1 MLERQNDGTSGK
13 GMPMQ
18 VGHDLEPPDI
28 HLATAE
34 LWGTWD
40 SVNPKYHVNLMLSC
54 GPEILKGGD
63 RKYEANLKQCLVK
76 IYTDRCQADFSGAY
90 SYALPLTWKVTE
102 SRHSEESKEGE
113 IGVAGTAETKSRWS
127 RFLFSLRASRKAKS
141 GATADETKNIEK
153 LLRLV
158 SYRGGYW
165 AVGDDH
171 HGDPRNTGGWL
182 RDQYFRE
189 DPTKPLCNVDLHD
202 GCANATVRIEVW
214 AQPGQI
220 SIYEL
225 DADGRPK
232 REARSGSRREALG
245 VLIMKAIF
253 RGMAVTKARRAAF
266 SALPLI
272 DAKLPSELVLLD
284 RASCLVPAFAGADRE

>member
-1 MLERQNDGTSGK
+1 
-13 GMPMQ
+13 
-18 VGHDLEPPDI
+18 
-28 HLATAE
+28 
-34 LWGTWD
+34 LWGKWD

-54 GPEILKGGD
+54 GPEILSRGD

-90 SYALPLTWKVTE
+90 GYALPLTWKVTE
-102 SRHSEESKEGE
+102 SRHSEVSKEGE
-113 IGVAGTAETKSRWS
+113 IGVAGTAEAKSIWS
-127 RFLFSLRASRKAKS
+127 RFFATFSLRGSRKSKS
-141 GATADETKNIEK
+141 GATADESKNIEK
-153 LLRLV
+153 LLRLI

-165 AVGDDH
+165 AVGDDY
-171 HGDPRNTGGWL
+171 HGDPRNAGGWL
-182 RDQYFRE
+182 RDQYFQE
-189 DPTKPLCNVDLHD
+189 DPTKPLCKVDLHN

-232 REARSGSRREALG
+232 REARSGSRHEALG
-245 VLIMKAIF
+245 VLTTKAII
-253 RGMAVTKARRAAF
+253 RGLAVTKTRPAVF

-272 DAKLPSELVLLD
+272 DANLPSEPVPLD
-284 RASCLVPAFAGADRE
+284 RASHPVVLAAQ